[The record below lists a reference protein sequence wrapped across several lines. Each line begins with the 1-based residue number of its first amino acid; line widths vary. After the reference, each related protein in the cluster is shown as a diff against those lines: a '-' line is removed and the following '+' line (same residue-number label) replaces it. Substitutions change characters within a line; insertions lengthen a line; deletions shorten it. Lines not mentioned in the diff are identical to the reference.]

1 MVGPSQNPAL
11 DKRLRAIAHEEGI
24 EDHIIFYGPQPEGD
38 MPALYQS
45 ADAFLLTSERE
56 GWSLALGEALAAG
69 LPCVIYD
76 LPYLTLVAGN
86 KGVVR
91 VAQGDSKAAA
101 NALARILTD
110 KTYARGL
117 GTAGRTFIEDIA
129 SYDYEG
135 FWRSCFASALEPY
148 NPAPSNLLNATMWSE
163 LLCAYRSHLENLE
176 QSHRQ
181 DILEQQAKVA
191 QLETEVISLEAQTD
205 SLRNAFHKVNDS
217 TSLKVGLMFTYVPRI
232 IKRAFLRH
240 RGARFS

>member
-1 MVGPSQNPAL
+1 
-11 DKRLRAIAHEEGI
+11 
-24 EDHIIFYGPQPEGD
+24 
-38 MPALYQS
+38 
-45 ADAFLLTSERE
+45 
-56 GWSLALGEALAAG
+56 LALGEALATG

-91 VAQGDSKAAA
+91 VAQGDSEAAA

-117 GTAGRTFIEDIA
+117 GTAGRAFVEGII

-135 FWRSCFASALEPY
+135 FWRSCFASSLEPY
-148 NPAPSNLLNATMWSE
+148 RPAPSSSLNATMWSE

-181 DILEQQAKVA
+181 AILRQQTKVA
-191 QLETEVISLEAQTD
+191 QLEAKVISLEAQTD
-205 SLRNAFHKVNDS
+205 DLRSAFRKVTGS
-217 TSLKVGLMFTYVPRI
+217 TSLKVGLVFTYVPRI
-232 IKRAFLRH
+232 IKGAFLRH
-240 RGARFS
+240 RATRFS